1 MISIDIYSLSTPTR
15 ISSYLS
21 GELFVSCGRD
31 QETSISEERSMEKTK
46 DPICGLAASDKTLII
61 ARESGSVHR

>member
-1 MISIDIYSLSTPTR
+1 M
-15 ISSYLS
+15 
-21 GELFVSCGRD
+21 SCGRD

>member
-1 MISIDIYSLSTPTR
+1 MISIDIYNVSTR
-15 ISSYLS
+15 ISGYLS
-21 GELFVSCGRD
+21 GELFVSCRRD
-31 QETSISEERSMEKTK
+31 QETSISEERSQEKTK